1 MLSVNLILQ
10 RNLQKVRQLNFKVPH
25 KNFHLITLL
34 IFSGSLT
41 TVIVIIVSVLGL
53 LLIIIVLCIFKQRRA
68 RRVGA
73 ANVIK
78 TDENATYGDYSDPDP
93 RMEVE
98 DTNDY
103 YSSDY
108 EAGTGTSK
116 TTDNNP
122 YYE

>member
-1 MLSVNLILQ
+1 MIAWPLARYNTYNVC
-10 RNLQKVRQLNFKVPH
+10 
-25 KNFHLITLL
+25 
-34 IFSGSLT
+34 SGPSAVDDNPIKT
-41 TVIVIIVSVLGL
+41 EIAVTVAVLGCLL
-53 LLIIIVLCIFKQRRA
+53 LLIALLCIFKQRRRTISRGTHA
-68 RRVGA
+68 RQEDV
-73 ANVIK
+73 NP
-78 TDENATYGDYSDPDP
+78 TYGDYSDPDP

-108 EAGTGTSK
+108 EAGTGTSR

>member
-1 MLSVNLILQ
+1 M
-10 RNLQKVRQLNFKVPH
+10 
-25 KNFHLITLL
+25 
-34 IFSGSLT
+34 
-41 TVIVIIVSVLGL
+41 
-53 LLIIIVLCIFKQRRA
+53 
-68 RRVGA
+68 
-73 ANVIK
+73 IK

-108 EAGTGTSK
+108 EAGTGRSRV
-116 TTDNNP
+116 TDNNP

>member
-1 MLSVNLILQ
+1 MFTDCS
-10 RNLQKVRQLNFKVPH
+10 R
-25 KNFHLITLL
+25 
-34 IFSGSLT
+34 SGDPT
-41 TVIVIIVSVLGL
+41 TIDQSETVSIIVTASTLGL
-53 LLIIIVLCIFKQRRA
+53 LLLLITIIVCIFKQRKTRN
-68 RRVGA
+68 RA

-93 RMEVE
+93 EVTCDDENPTYGDYFDPDPRAEVE

-108 EAGTGTSK
+108 EAGTGLSRA
-116 TTDNNP
+116 TDNNP

>member
-1 MLSVNLILQ
+1 MPCLG
-10 RNLQKVRQLNFKVPH
+10 VP
-25 KNFHLITLL
+25 TGVDQ
-34 IFSGSLT
+34 SQTG
-41 TVIVIIVSVLGL
+41 VIVTASILGPLL
-53 LLIIIVLCIFKQRRA
+53 LLIAIIVCIFKQRKTRN
-68 RRVGA
+68 RA

-108 EAGTGTSK
+108 EAGTGTR
-116 TTDNNP
+116 TTDINP